1 MVNVSHLTGSE
12 GLSSVSGISK
22 EGNIGMEMLISFQF
36 CAEFVRLLNWKVF
49 QYLTTL
55 LQLQNLHRILMDE
68 KVEL

>member
-1 MVNVSHLTGSE
+1 MVNVSHLTGRE

-36 CAEFVRLLNWKVF
+36 SAEFVRLLNWKVF

-68 KVEL
+68 KEEL